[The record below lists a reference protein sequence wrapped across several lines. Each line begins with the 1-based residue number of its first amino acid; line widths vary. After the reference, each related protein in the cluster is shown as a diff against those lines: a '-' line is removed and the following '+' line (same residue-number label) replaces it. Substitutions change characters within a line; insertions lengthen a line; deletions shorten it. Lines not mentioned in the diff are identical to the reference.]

1 MAQREANEEFL
12 EKLSIPIHPSR
23 VLIPDYAAKF
33 GNMEIDELP
42 INEWREYSK
51 AKYEA
56 MKKRFFIQKNVINF
70 LEFYVVGGSFNF
82 KN

>member
-1 MAQREANEEFL
+1 MAQTKADEQFL

-23 VLIPDYAAKF
+23 VPIPDYVTKF

-42 INEWREYSK
+42 VDEWREYSK

-56 MKKRFFIQKNVINF
+56 MKKRFFI
-70 LEFYVVGGSFNF
+70 
-82 KN
+82 